1 MLRDALIGGIA
12 TKIGTSTAVRTRIA
26 SSLNRLAPKE
36 LTALENYIRSGGK
49 DAIGKKVAEKVIKE
63 GRALPARTLT
73 KEVDFAK
80 PTQKAIITPQTQERA
95 IIEQSK
101 KGLSP
106 NVKRPNGNTNN
117 SSSNTRNIPV

>member
-12 TKIGTSTAVRTRIA
+12 AKIGTSTEVRTRIA
-26 SSLNRLAPKE
+26 SALNRLAPKD

-73 KEVDFAK
+73 KETDFIK
-80 PTQKAIITPQTQERA
+80 PTPKAIVTPQTQERA
-95 IIEQSK
+95 IINQSK
-101 KGLSP
+101 K
-106 NVKRPNGNTNN
+106 
-117 SSSNTRNIPV
+117 